1 MLVLQLSFDLMTCLI
16 HGVQLV
22 YKVIVIGSGLS
33 ELLLHL
39 VIVDLEGAQLQFKL
53 ISLQPSQLELAF
65 ELLNFLFALTVHFI
79 EADHLPLVHL
89 ELTSRVLKILHQSL
103 GLLFIDME
111 ELFSLFQ
118 LKGQMLFLAHQA
130 VTGAL
135 EHIHLQLHLSVFFLG
150 VLNFVPEQIKRVLD
164 LLCPDVIFFELS
176 ALNGELTL
184 V

>member
-1 MLVLQLSFDLMTCLI
+1 
-16 HGVQLV
+16 
-22 YKVIVIGSGLS
+22 
-33 ELLLHL
+33 
-39 VIVDLEGAQLQFKL
+39 
-53 ISLQPSQLELAF
+53 
-65 ELLNFLFALTVHFI
+65 
-79 EADHLPLVHL
+79 
-89 ELTSRVLKILHQSL
+89 
-103 GLLFIDME
+103 ME

-184 V
+184 VWLELLSLLRNLSFILGLSGLQLSDFSGLVLQSFVEHLDVLLSVV

>member
-1 MLVLQLSFDLMTCLI
+1 
-16 HGVQLV
+16 
-22 YKVIVIGSGLS
+22 
-33 ELLLHL
+33 
-39 VIVDLEGAQLQFKL
+39 
-53 ISLQPSQLELAF
+53 
-65 ELLNFLFALTVHFI
+65 
-79 EADHLPLVHL
+79 
-89 ELTSRVLKILHQSL
+89 
-103 GLLFIDME
+103 ME